1 MVLAIFTLTLAGL
14 GISLFPHVVPPK
26 ITIWQAAA
34 PDVSLAFMLPG
45 ALVIV
50 PIILAYTGFSYWV
63 FRGKTRQDG
72 YH

>member
-1 MVLAIFTLTLAGL
+1 MRRSSQIALVA
-14 GISLFPHVVPPK
+14 
-26 ITIWQAAA
+26 
-34 PDVSLAFMLPG
+34 

-63 FRGKTRQDG
+63 FRGKTGHEG